1 MTGVVYPVTGG
12 MEDWAYSGSWEG
24 FPIIT
29 QPCKPKTY
37 GGYNPEKTSYDK
49 NYKDALKSIM
59 FLLEVSHEKIPE
71 QKLLGRKNVDCLIN
85 IRQNAFFNEIAHNK
99 QTCLDAL
106 IDGYVPR
113 IIRLSLLLIDILQPY
128 ISYRHFNKDQN
139 LFVEWSVGGAIKV
152 DETFILYDYFNESPD
167 KKFIKSIYAEKNPKN
182 TQIKLLKKIT
192 EAKNGK
198 AIWEKNYSKE
208 DFFNFT
214 FQKPSESG
222 KYIVFVIYAKVD
234 QDWGKQTMPDPQV
247 PPQTHIS
254 NIRINDLYTAKNN
267 NFEIAGQLYYKSKV
281 AIMDTE
287 NFNRVM
293 RRLK

>member
-1 MTGVVYPVTGG
+1 MTGTVYPVTGG

-37 GGYNPEKTSYDK
+37 GGYNPEKTLYDK

-71 QKLLGRKNVDCLIN
+71 QKLLGRKNANCLIN
-85 IRQNAFFNEIAHNK
+85 IRQNAFFNKIATNK
-99 QTCLDAL
+99 NKCLDEL
-106 IDGYVPR
+106 IDGYIPR

-128 ISYRHFNKDQN
+128 INYRHSKNGEN
-139 LFVEWSVGGAIKV
+139 LYLEWAVGGAIKV
-152 DETFILYDYFNESPD
+152 DETFILYDYFNEAPE
-167 KKFIKSIYAEKNPKN
+167 KKLIKSIYDEKNPKN
-182 TQIKLLKKIT
+182 TQSKFLKKIT
-192 EAKNGK
+192 EAKKGK
-198 AIWEKNYSKE
+198 AIWDRNYSQK

-214 FQKPSESG
+214 FEQPSQLG
-222 KYIVFVIYAKVD
+222 KYIVFVVYAKVD
-234 QDWGKQTMPDPQV
+234 QDWGKQIRPDPQV

-254 NIRINDLYTAKNN
+254 NIRINDQYTAKNN
-267 NFEIAGQLYYKSKV
+267 NFEIRGQLYYKSKV
-281 AIMDTE
+281 AILDTQ
-287 NFNRVM
+287 NFKRVL

>member
-1 MTGVVYPVTGG
+1 MTGTVYPVTGG

-37 GGYNPEKTSYDK
+37 GGYNPEKTLYDK

-59 FLLEVSHEKIPE
+59 FLLEVSQEKIPE
-71 QKLLGRKNVDCLIN
+71 QKLLGRRNVDCLIN
-85 IRQNAFFNEIAHNK
+85 IRQNAFFNKIAHNK
-99 QTCLDAL
+99 RKCLDGL

-128 ISYRHFNKDQN
+128 VNYKYSKKDQN
-139 LFVEWSVGGAIKV
+139 LFLEWAVGGSIKV
-152 DETFILYDYFNESPD
+152 DETFILYDFFNEMPD
-167 KKFIKSIYAEKNPKN
+167 KNFIKSIYAEKNPKN
-182 TQIKLLKKIT
+182 TQNQSLKKIT
-192 EAKNGK
+192 DTKKGK
-198 AIWEKNYSKE
+198 AIWEKNYSSK

-214 FQKPSESG
+214 FEKPNKSG
-222 KYIVFVIYAKVD
+222 KFLVFVIYAKVD
-234 QDWGKQTMPDPQV
+234 QDWGKQIRPDPQV

-254 NIRINDLYTAKNN
+254 NIRINDQYSAKNN
-267 NFEIAGQLYYKSKV
+267 NFEINGLLYYKSKIEV
-281 AIMDTE
+281 MDTE
-287 NFNRVM
+287 KLKRVM

>member
-1 MTGVVYPVTGG
+1 MTGTVYPVTGG

-37 GGYNPEKTSYDK
+37 GGYNPEKTLYDK

-59 FLLEVSHEKIPE
+59 FLLEVSQEKIPE
-71 QKLLGRKNVDCLIN
+71 QKLLGRRNVDCLIN
-85 IRQNAFFNEIAHNK
+85 IRQNAFFNKIAHNK
-99 QTCLDAL
+99 RKCLDGL

-128 ISYRHFNKDQN
+128 VNYKYSNKDQN
-139 LFVEWSVGGAIKV
+139 LFLEWAVGGSIKV
-152 DETFILYDYFNESPD
+152 DETFILYDFFNEVPD
-167 KKFIKSIYAEKNPKN
+167 KNFITSIYAEKNPKN
-182 TQIKLLKKIT
+182 TQNQSLKKIT
-192 EAKNGK
+192 ETKKGK
-198 AIWEKNYSKE
+198 AIWEKNYSSK

-214 FQKPSESG
+214 FEKPNKSG
-222 KYIVFVIYAKVD
+222 KFLVFIIYAKVD
-234 QDWGKQTMPDPQV
+234 QDWGKQIRPDPQV

-254 NIRINDLYTAKNN
+254 NIRINDQYSAKNN
-267 NFEIAGQLYYKSKV
+267 NFEINGLLYYKSKIEV
-281 AIMDTE
+281 MDTE
-287 NFNRVM
+287 KLKRVM